1 MQQFA
6 IMRWT
11 TPRLNFAN
19 MKRKAGRWY
28 CAAIVNSSDAAIIHA
43 GDFFPWADCRIIP
56 ADGVKF
62 EDHMRPDDTR
72 IDNAVA
78 VPAGR
83 LDPILI
89 TEAQM
94 LRQRINAGKLPLV
107 QHRFALGHL
116 KAIEAKAYDMRSL
129 EAAE

>member
-11 TPRLNFAN
+11 TPRLNFAT

-43 GDFFPWADCRIIP
+43 GDFFPWADCLIIP

-62 EDHMRPDDTR
+62 EDHMPEGDERL
-72 IDNAVA
+72 IDAVM
-78 VPAGR
+78 VPATR
-83 LDPILI
+83 PDPIL
-89 TEAQM
+89 TKEASL

-107 QHRFALGHL
+107 QHRLAQGHL
-116 KAIEAKAYDMRSL
+116 QAIDAATQGVRSL